1 MNNIIKRL
9 CNINELIE
17 LYSNFNDCD
26 KFAVGYIDACT
37 DNECLI
43 HSFQENDLDDGY
55 YVMHNDSVFE
65 IRRRTKYLKN
75 MLLFIKPNTEKYK
88 LPKGY
93 WLELDLFN
101 VVLNLCKEERLMA
114 MIRLDFGEECYGYIN
129 DFDDSILEIETVDS
143 DGIPDGI
150 EYLRIEDVR
159 VIGFGS
165 LEANRRS
172 KLFETQ
178 NNLN

>member
-1 MNNIIKRL
+1 MLHRPTEKDAQSLHTVVIGPMSIATAYHIIGKL
-9 CNINELIE
+9 H
-17 LYSNFNDCD
+17 
-26 KFAVGYIDACT
+26 GIDT
-37 DNECLI
+37 LI

-93 WLELDLFN
+93 WTELDLFN